1 ANWLNGEIASRLNDA
16 GLEFG
21 AVPLPPEE
29 LARLLARIED
39 GTVSHKAAKD
49 VLAQMW
55 AGKGGAD
62 AIIEAKGLR
71 QISDPGAIEALVDGV
86 LAANAKQVEDY
97 RAGKEKAFNSLV
109 GQVMNQSRGRA
120 NPVQVNEILRRKLA
134 R

>member
-1 ANWLNGEIASRLNDA
+1 
-16 GLEFG
+16 
-21 AVPLPPEE
+21 
-29 LARLLARIED
+29 RIQD
-39 GTVSHKAAKD
+39 GTVSQKAAKD